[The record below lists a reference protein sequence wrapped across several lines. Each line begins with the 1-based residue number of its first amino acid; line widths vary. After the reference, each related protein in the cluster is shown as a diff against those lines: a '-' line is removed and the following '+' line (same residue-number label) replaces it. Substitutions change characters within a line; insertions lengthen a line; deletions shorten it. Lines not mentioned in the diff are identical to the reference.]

1 MRKFRHARRLRGE
14 LMSEI
19 NITPFVDVLLVLLVS
34 FLISA
39 PLMTLALPIQL
50 PKGKLKER
58 APDYENS
65 ILAVVNKKNQISIAK
80 KTALN
85 MYESGYTKP
94 IKQNNIKVL
103 GKQALGMLFVGV
115 DSMLTGKYIS
125 EHDKKIAQ
133 KIAHV
138 LCGGELSQATHVTED
153 YLLEL
158 EREAFLSLCSER
170 KTLERIQSLLQTG
183 KILRN

>member
-39 PLMTLALPIQL
+39 PLMKLALPINL

-65 ILAVVNKKNQISIAK
+65 ILAVVNKNNKIYIDDEIYSLKSLASSIKKKPSPWK
-80 KTALN
+80 KTL
-85 MYESGYTKP
+85 P
-94 IKQNNIKVL
+94 V
-103 GKQALGMLFVGV
+103 
-115 DSMLTGKYIS
+115 
-125 EHDKKIAQ
+125 
-133 KIAHV
+133 
-138 LCGGELSQATHVTED
+138 
-153 YLLEL
+153 YLQMDEQVPY
-158 EREAFLSLCSER
+158 
-170 KTLERIQSLLQTG
+170 KTLIDIMLLFKNSGFRQVG
-183 KILRN
+183 LVIMQDF

>member
-65 ILAVVNKKNQISIAK
+65 ILAVVNKRNQISIDNQIYSLKSLAGSLK
-80 KTALN
+80 GNSRVWEKSLPVYLQ
-85 MYESGYTKP
+85 MDE
-94 IKQNNIKVL
+94 KVPYGIL
-103 GKQALGMLFVGV
+103 IETILLFKNAGFRQVGLV
-115 DSMLTGKYIS
+115 INQ
-125 EHDKKIAQ
+125 E
-133 KIAHV
+133 
-138 LCGGELSQATHVTED
+138 
-153 YLLEL
+153 
-158 EREAFLSLCSER
+158 F
-170 KTLERIQSLLQTG
+170 
-183 KILRN
+183 

>member
-58 APDYENS
+58 APDYEDS
-65 ILAVVNKKNQISIAK
+65 ILAVVNRNNQISIDGK
-80 KTALN
+80 V
-85 MYESGYTKP
+85 YTLKSLASSFKGSERVWEKSLP
-94 IKQNNIKVL
+94 VYLQMDEQVPYKILIEIMLMFKNAGFRHVGLVIKQE
-103 GKQALGMLFVGV
+103 F
-115 DSMLTGKYIS
+115 
-125 EHDKKIAQ
+125 
-133 KIAHV
+133 
-138 LCGGELSQATHVTED
+138 
-153 YLLEL
+153 
-158 EREAFLSLCSER
+158 
-170 KTLERIQSLLQTG
+170 
-183 KILRN
+183 

>member
-65 ILAVVNKKNQISIAK
+65 ILAVVNKKNQISIDEQIYSLKSLAGSLKFNASLWK
-80 KTALN
+80 KRLPVYLQMDEQVPYGILIEIMLLFKNAGFRQVGLV
-85 MYESGYTKP
+85 
-94 IKQNNIKVL
+94 IKQD
-103 GKQALGMLFVGV
+103 F
-115 DSMLTGKYIS
+115 
-125 EHDKKIAQ
+125 
-133 KIAHV
+133 
-138 LCGGELSQATHVTED
+138 
-153 YLLEL
+153 
-158 EREAFLSLCSER
+158 
-170 KTLERIQSLLQTG
+170 
-183 KILRN
+183 

>member
-1 MRKFRHARRLRGE
+1 MRKFRPARRLRGE

-65 ILAVVNKKNQISIAK
+65 TLAVVNKSNQIYIDNKIYSINSLSRFLKGNPRVLEKSLPVYIQVDEKVPYKILIDVMLLFKNAGFRQVG
-80 KTALN
+80 LV
-85 MYESGYTKP
+85 
-94 IKQNNIKVL
+94 IKQD
-103 GKQALGMLFVGV
+103 F
-115 DSMLTGKYIS
+115 
-125 EHDKKIAQ
+125 
-133 KIAHV
+133 
-138 LCGGELSQATHVTED
+138 
-153 YLLEL
+153 
-158 EREAFLSLCSER
+158 
-170 KTLERIQSLLQTG
+170 
-183 KILRN
+183 

>member
-65 ILAVVNKKNQISIAK
+65 ILAVVNKKNQISIDDQIYSLKNLAGSLKGNASVWK
-80 KTALN
+80 KSLPVYLQMDEQVPYGILIEIMLLFKNAGFRQVGLV
-85 MYESGYTKP
+85 
-94 IKQNNIKVL
+94 IKQD
-103 GKQALGMLFVGV
+103 F
-115 DSMLTGKYIS
+115 
-125 EHDKKIAQ
+125 
-133 KIAHV
+133 
-138 LCGGELSQATHVTED
+138 
-153 YLLEL
+153 
-158 EREAFLSLCSER
+158 
-170 KTLERIQSLLQTG
+170 
-183 KILRN
+183 

>member
-39 PLMTLALPIQL
+39 PLMTLTLPIQL

-65 ILAVVNKKNQISIAK
+65 ILAVVNKKNQISIDDQIYSLKNLAGSLK
-80 KTALN
+80 SNTSVWEKSLPVYLQMDEQVPYGILIEIMLLFKNAGFRQVGLV
-85 MYESGYTKP
+85 
-94 IKQNNIKVL
+94 IKQD
-103 GKQALGMLFVGV
+103 F
-115 DSMLTGKYIS
+115 
-125 EHDKKIAQ
+125 
-133 KIAHV
+133 
-138 LCGGELSQATHVTED
+138 
-153 YLLEL
+153 
-158 EREAFLSLCSER
+158 
-170 KTLERIQSLLQTG
+170 
-183 KILRN
+183 

>member
-65 ILAVVNKKNQISIAK
+65 ILAVVNKKNQISIDDQIYSLKNLAGSLK
-80 KTALN
+80 GNASIWRKSLPVYLQMDEQVPYGILIEIMLLFKNAGFRQVGLV
-85 MYESGYTKP
+85 
-94 IKQNNIKVL
+94 IKQD
-103 GKQALGMLFVGV
+103 F
-115 DSMLTGKYIS
+115 
-125 EHDKKIAQ
+125 
-133 KIAHV
+133 
-138 LCGGELSQATHVTED
+138 
-153 YLLEL
+153 
-158 EREAFLSLCSER
+158 
-170 KTLERIQSLLQTG
+170 
-183 KILRN
+183 

>member
-65 ILAVVNKKNQISIAK
+65 VLAVVNKKNQISIDDQIYSLQSLAGSLKNNSSVWK
-80 KTALN
+80 KSLPVYLQMDEQVPYGILIEIMLLFKNAGFRQVGLV
-85 MYESGYTKP
+85 
-94 IKQNNIKVL
+94 IKQD
-103 GKQALGMLFVGV
+103 F
-115 DSMLTGKYIS
+115 
-125 EHDKKIAQ
+125 
-133 KIAHV
+133 
-138 LCGGELSQATHVTED
+138 
-153 YLLEL
+153 
-158 EREAFLSLCSER
+158 
-170 KTLERIQSLLQTG
+170 
-183 KILRN
+183 

>member
-65 ILAVVNKKNQISIAK
+65 ILAVVNKKNQISIDDQIYSLKSLASSLK
-80 KTALN
+80 GNASFWEKSLPVYLQMDEQVSYGILIEIMLLFKNAGFRQVGLV
-85 MYESGYTKP
+85 
-94 IKQNNIKVL
+94 IKQD
-103 GKQALGMLFVGV
+103 F
-115 DSMLTGKYIS
+115 
-125 EHDKKIAQ
+125 
-133 KIAHV
+133 
-138 LCGGELSQATHVTED
+138 
-153 YLLEL
+153 
-158 EREAFLSLCSER
+158 
-170 KTLERIQSLLQTG
+170 
-183 KILRN
+183 

>member
-65 ILAVVNKKNQISIAK
+65 ILAVVNKKNQISIDDQIYSLKSLARSLKSNASIWK
-80 KTALN
+80 KSLPVYLQMDEQAPYGSLIKIMLLFKN
-85 MYESGYTKP
+85 AGFKHVGLV
-94 IKQNNIKVL
+94 IKQD
-103 GKQALGMLFVGV
+103 F
-115 DSMLTGKYIS
+115 
-125 EHDKKIAQ
+125 
-133 KIAHV
+133 
-138 LCGGELSQATHVTED
+138 
-153 YLLEL
+153 
-158 EREAFLSLCSER
+158 
-170 KTLERIQSLLQTG
+170 
-183 KILRN
+183 

>member
-65 ILAVVNKKNQISIAK
+65 ILAVVNKNNQISIDNEVFSLKSLALSLKGNSSLWK
-80 KTALN
+80 KSLPVYLQIDEEVPYKNLIDIMLLFKNAGFRKVGLV
-85 MYESGYTKP
+85 
-94 IKQNNIKVL
+94 IKQD
-103 GKQALGMLFVGV
+103 F
-115 DSMLTGKYIS
+115 
-125 EHDKKIAQ
+125 
-133 KIAHV
+133 
-138 LCGGELSQATHVTED
+138 
-153 YLLEL
+153 
-158 EREAFLSLCSER
+158 
-170 KTLERIQSLLQTG
+170 
-183 KILRN
+183 

>member
-14 LMSEI
+14 LMSQI

-65 ILAVVNKKNQISIAK
+65 ILAVVNKKNQISIDDKIYSLKSLTGSLKGSASVWEK
-80 KTALN
+80 SLPVYLQMDEKVPYGILIEIMLLFKNAGFRQVGLV
-85 MYESGYTKP
+85 
-94 IKQNNIKVL
+94 IKQD
-103 GKQALGMLFVGV
+103 F
-115 DSMLTGKYIS
+115 
-125 EHDKKIAQ
+125 
-133 KIAHV
+133 
-138 LCGGELSQATHVTED
+138 
-153 YLLEL
+153 
-158 EREAFLSLCSER
+158 
-170 KTLERIQSLLQTG
+170 
-183 KILRN
+183 

>member
-39 PLMTLALPIQL
+39 PLMTLALPIHL

-65 ILAVVNKKNQISIAK
+65 ILAVISKNNKISIDNK
-80 KTALN
+80 IFSLKSLSSALKGKASVWEKN
-85 MYESGYTKP
+85 LPVYLQMDEQVPYGILIDIMLLFKNAGFRQVGLV
-94 IKQNNIKVL
+94 IKQD
-103 GKQALGMLFVGV
+103 F
-115 DSMLTGKYIS
+115 
-125 EHDKKIAQ
+125 
-133 KIAHV
+133 
-138 LCGGELSQATHVTED
+138 
-153 YLLEL
+153 
-158 EREAFLSLCSER
+158 
-170 KTLERIQSLLQTG
+170 
-183 KILRN
+183 

>member
-65 ILAVVNKKNQISIAK
+65 ILAVVNKNNKISIDEKIYSLKSLAGSLK
-80 KTALN
+80 SKVNVWGKNLPVYLQMDEKVPYSILIDIMLLFKNAGFRQVGLV
-85 MYESGYTKP
+85 
-94 IKQNNIKVL
+94 IKQD
-103 GKQALGMLFVGV
+103 F
-115 DSMLTGKYIS
+115 
-125 EHDKKIAQ
+125 
-133 KIAHV
+133 
-138 LCGGELSQATHVTED
+138 
-153 YLLEL
+153 
-158 EREAFLSLCSER
+158 
-170 KTLERIQSLLQTG
+170 
-183 KILRN
+183 

>member
-65 ILAVVNKKNQISIAK
+65 ILAVVDQNNQISIDDKIYSLKSLARSLKGNVSVWK
-80 KTALN
+80 KSLPVYLQMDEQVPYGILIDIMLMFKN
-85 MYESGYTKP
+85 SGFRKVGLV
-94 IKQNNIKVL
+94 IKQD
-103 GKQALGMLFVGV
+103 F
-115 DSMLTGKYIS
+115 
-125 EHDKKIAQ
+125 
-133 KIAHV
+133 
-138 LCGGELSQATHVTED
+138 
-153 YLLEL
+153 
-158 EREAFLSLCSER
+158 
-170 KTLERIQSLLQTG
+170 
-183 KILRN
+183 

>member
-65 ILAVVNKKNQISIAK
+65 TLAVVNKSNQIYIDNKIFSINSLARFLK
-80 KTALN
+80 SSTRVWEKNLPVYLQVDEKVPYKILIDVMLLFKNAGFRQVGLV
-85 MYESGYTKP
+85 
-94 IKQNNIKVL
+94 IKQD
-103 GKQALGMLFVGV
+103 F
-115 DSMLTGKYIS
+115 
-125 EHDKKIAQ
+125 
-133 KIAHV
+133 
-138 LCGGELSQATHVTED
+138 
-153 YLLEL
+153 
-158 EREAFLSLCSER
+158 
-170 KTLERIQSLLQTG
+170 
-183 KILRN
+183 

>member
-65 ILAVVNKKNQISIAK
+65 ILAVVNKKNQILTSVNLKISWFL
-80 KTALN
+80 LN
-85 MYESGYTKP
+85 HKDCS
-94 IKQNNIKVL
+94 KV
-103 GKQALGMLFVGV
+103 
-115 DSMLTGKYIS
+115 
-125 EHDKKIAQ
+125 
-133 KIAHV
+133 HV
-138 LCGGELSQATHVTED
+138 QSFFHEIEFILPFSQT
-153 YLLEL
+153 
-158 EREAFLSLCSER
+158 
-170 KTLERIQSLLQTG
+170 
-183 KILRN
+183 

>member
-58 APDYENS
+58 AADYENS
-65 ILAVVNKKNQISIAK
+65 TLAVVNKKNQIYIDNKMYSINSLARVLK
-80 KTALN
+80 GSTRVWEKSLPVYLQVDEKVPYKILIDVMLLFKNAGFRKVGLV
-85 MYESGYTKP
+85 
-94 IKQNNIKVL
+94 IKQD
-103 GKQALGMLFVGV
+103 F
-115 DSMLTGKYIS
+115 
-125 EHDKKIAQ
+125 
-133 KIAHV
+133 
-138 LCGGELSQATHVTED
+138 
-153 YLLEL
+153 
-158 EREAFLSLCSER
+158 
-170 KTLERIQSLLQTG
+170 
-183 KILRN
+183 

>member
-65 ILAVVNKKNQISIAK
+65 TLAVVNKSNQIYIDNKIYSINSLARFLK
-80 KTALN
+80 GNKL
-85 MYESGYTKP
+85 
-94 IKQNNIKVL
+94 VL
-103 GKQALGMLFVGV
+103 GKSLPVYLQV
-115 DSMLTGKYIS
+115 DEQVPY
-125 EHDKKIAQ
+125 
-133 KIAHV
+133 
-138 LCGGELSQATHVTED
+138 
-153 YLLEL
+153 
-158 EREAFLSLCSER
+158 
-170 KTLERIQSLLQTG
+170 
-183 KILRN
+183 KILIDIMLLFKNAGFRQVGLVIKQDF